1 MELTRIALKAG
12 RYEGQL
18 KTRGAAVPVIELVH
32 LDRVVGHAQV
42 APEDGDIHRL
52 TADVPA
58 EVLSDGVQ
66 VLSLRSAADG
76 AILDRVFFLMGAG
89 LSEDFRGELALV
101 REELE
106 LLKRAFRRHC
116 VETGA
121 D

>member
-1 MELTRIALKAG
+1 MELTRVALKAG
-12 RYEGQL
+12 RYEGL
-18 KTRGAAVPVIELVH
+18 LNTGGADIPVIELVH
-32 LDRVVGHAQV
+32 LDRVVGHASV
-42 APEDGDIHRL
+42 ASEDAGTHRV

-66 VLSLRSAADG
+66 VMSLRSAADG
-76 AILDRVFFLMGAG
+76 AVLDRVFFLMGAG
-89 LSEDFRGELALV
+89 LDEDFRGELALV